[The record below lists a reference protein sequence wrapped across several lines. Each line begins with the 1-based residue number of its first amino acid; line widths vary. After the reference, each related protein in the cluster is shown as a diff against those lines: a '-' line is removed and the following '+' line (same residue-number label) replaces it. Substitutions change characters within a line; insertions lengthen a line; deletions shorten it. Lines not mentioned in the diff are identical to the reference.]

1 MKFQYLIRAFWD
13 FWWEIFFVVIKLSF
27 GKKMIDVKLA
37 GFFEA
42 GWANRLWKKQAG
54 LERTCVASLFK
65 QGISQVYNLV
75 LTAGQTD

>member
-1 MKFQYLIRAFWD
+1 
-13 FWWEIFFVVIKLSF
+13 
-27 GKKMIDVKLA
+27 MIDVKLA